1 MLFIVIVLSIP
12 VYGYCIWSLYEP
24 EEAFFFMD
32 KWRYKEIPELSESQL
47 KLIRCS
53 SIAVIILMTIGIL
66 VLAINTGVSIVRYFK
81 GL

>member
-32 KWRYKEIPELSESQL
+32 KWRYQEVPELSELQL
-47 KLIRCS
+47 KLFRYS
-53 SIAVIILMTIGIL
+53 SIVAIIVMSIVIL
-66 VLAINTGVSIVRYFK
+66 VLAVDAGKSIFNYFQ
-81 GL
+81 